1 MLSSDSRFQDRIRSH
16 RRVPGPSFGGRS
28 ALKGPLEFYLNGHLE
43 ALSSENKGRLTG
55 FGTSPEG
62 VENNEILYELISAAS
77 WSDSRVDLDTFLEK
91 YSRAR
96 YGECDPAFMEFWN
109 ELRQSVYDN
118 FTNNARFL
126 WQLRPA
132 YAVQY
137 AAMYIAAKADRL
149 LESHPVLRIQ
159 RWLDMAGDAASD
171 AEGGSADASSIQP
184 YEDPLSAAC
193 ELVMKYSS
201 LDYSDRELNPYSPD
215 REVT

>member
-16 RRVPGPSFGGRS
+16 RRVPGPYFGGRS

-132 YAVQY
+132 YHRVQTMNINEHY
-137 AAMYIAAKADRL
+137 FKGPGTTDG
-149 LESHPVLRIQ
+149 LEREVGIYLTI
-159 RWLDMAGDAASD
+159 
-171 AEGGSADASSIQP
+171 EGGPQTWGTI
-184 YEDPLSAAC
+184 
-193 ELVMKYSS
+193 S
-201 LDYSDRELNPYSPD
+201 LY
-215 REVT
+215 

>member
-16 RRVPGPSFGGRS
+16 RRVPGPYFGGRS

-77 WSDSRVDLDTFLEK
+77 WSDTRVDLDTFLEK

-96 YGECDPAFMEFWN
+96 YGECDPAF
-109 ELRQSVYDN
+109 
-118 FTNNARFL
+118 NARFL

-137 AAMYIAAKADRL
+137 AAMYIAAKADY
-149 LESHPVLRIQ
+149 VLKSAA
-159 RWLDMAGDAASD
+159 WALVAGDFAKMEGLKIWGVRGSD
-171 AEGGSADASSIQP
+171 VRISR
-184 YEDPLSAAC
+184 L
-193 ELVMKYSS
+193 
-201 LDYSDRELNPYSPD
+201 
-215 REVT
+215 EVKSGPQWLALY